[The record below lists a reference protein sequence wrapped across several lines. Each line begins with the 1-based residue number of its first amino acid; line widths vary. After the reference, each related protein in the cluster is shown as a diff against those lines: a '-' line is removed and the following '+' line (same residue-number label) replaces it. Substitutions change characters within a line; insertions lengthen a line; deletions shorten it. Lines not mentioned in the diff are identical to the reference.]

1 MVRPRF
7 RKLPPAQQQAIVRA
21 AVDEFAAYGFH
32 DGSLN
37 RVIDAAG
44 VSKGSMYY
52 YFDGKED
59 IYAYVTRLEFERLV
73 DEVGPLTLWDV
84 DGEDAFWAAVER
96 YYDDLMAAFTASP
109 QLAALT
115 RGWLAAAGNP
125 ALRSAQ
131 QELEE
136 LTLPWIE
143 RALAT
148 GQAVGAIRTDLPSG
162 LLIGVVLG
170 MGQAMDM
177 WLIAEEP
184 GDDVRRGLVHAFV
197 GMIRGALRP

>member
-7 RKLPPAQQQAIVRA
+7 RKLPAAQQQTIVRA
-21 AVDEFAAYGFH
+21 AVEEFAAHGFH

-59 IYAYVTRLEFERLV
+59 LYAYVTRLEFERLF
-73 DEVGPLTLWDV
+73 DEVGPLGLSTLGDR
-84 DGEDAFWAAVER
+84 DAFWEAVER
-96 YYDDLMAAFTASP
+96 YYGDLMAAFTASP

-115 RGWLAAAGNP
+115 RGWLAAAANP
-125 ALRSAQ
+125 ALRTAQ
-131 QELEE
+131 QELEV

-143 RALAT
+143 RTLAA
-148 GQAVGAIRTDLPSG
+148 GQDVGAVRADLPSG
-162 LLIGVVLG
+162 LMIGVVVG
-170 MGQAMDM
+170 MGQAMDTY
-177 WLIAEEP
+177 LIAEDP
-184 GDDVRRGLVHAFV
+184 GDDRRRELIHAFV
-197 GMIRGALRP
+197 GMMRGALQP